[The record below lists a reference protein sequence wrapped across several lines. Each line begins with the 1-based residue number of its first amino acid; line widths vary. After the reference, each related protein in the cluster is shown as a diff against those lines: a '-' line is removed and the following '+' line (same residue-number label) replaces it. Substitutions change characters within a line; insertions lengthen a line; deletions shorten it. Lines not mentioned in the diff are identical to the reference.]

1 MRVIAGRLR
10 GRRLFVLPD
19 LSIRPTIGRLR
30 ESFFD
35 IVQDRIDGARFLD
48 LCAGSGSIGIE
59 ALSRGAAHV
68 TFVEK
73 SHRAAQVLRR
83 NLDHCGLTDGYRL
96 LQADIFQEI
105 PRLARDGEPFD
116 LIYFDPPY
124 FRDLYH
130 RTLELLSECALLA
143 PEGLLAANHFKKT
156 PLPDACGRLQCV
168 REVQHGDSVLSFYGW
183 SDGAG
188 DAGTPPASGL

>member
-10 GRRLFVLPD
+10 GRRLFVLTD

-30 ESFFD
+30 ESYFD
-35 IVQDRIDGARFLD
+35 IVRDRIEGARFLD

-68 TFVEK
+68 AFVEK

-83 NLDHCGLTDGYRL
+83 NLDHCGLSEGYRL
-96 LQADIFQEI
+96 LQGDIFQEI

-124 FRDLYH
+124 FRDMYQ

-156 PLPDACGRLQCV
+156 PLPDACGRLRCI
-168 REVQHGDSVLSFYGW
+168 REVQHGDSVLNFYGW
-183 SDGAG
+183 ADGAG
-188 DAGTPPASGL
+188 ATGAPPEQP